1 MSLYQELL
9 QNPPVIKVKDN
20 SKEVVFTTIS
30 CMCDNIH
37 YLNFKKN
44 EAGEF
49 KVSSGKFALSNWQ
62 MPGDYKTDLC
72 WAADNDDW
80 TEVIRIINSGTELVQ
95 SAKYR

>member
-9 QNPPVIKVKDN
+9 QNPPAIKIKDN
-20 SKEVVFTTIS
+20 AKEVVFTTIS

-49 KVSSGKFALSNWQ
+49 KVSGRKFALSNWQ
-62 MPGDYKTDLC
+62 MKDDYLTDLG
-72 WAADNDDW
+72 WAADDEDW
-80 TEVIRIINSGTELVQ
+80 DEVIRIINSGTELVQ
-95 SAKYR
+95 SAKCR